1 MGYFLKGIA
10 LATVLTTAGVI
21 SHRRNHLQL
30 QGPVTNCNL
39 GPYTECIQNATHI
52 FYSSQDQQTLMV
64 KDPNGSYEH
73 GYTPA
78 PPPVVPK
85 STKNPSSTPPQA
97 SSSDFPLDLVA
108 GLGTAFTIATIICC
122 AVLRHT
128 TTRPTRNEIQTGVI
142 TDTSNVFEQSNS
154 SLGTYAQD
162 LRLFRNNVL
171 PHRQQIENAI
181 PIPSA
186 VPSDNGAMGVLIP
199 QTQQPHQ
206 GPVSSLVPQQQTSN
220 SGQGLTLSLSPIPRE
235 FSIVEVNLGF
245 THVPPQQTASVLNPI
260 DAHQASA
267 PSPSPSPQHNDIE
280 SRPPAQYRLNSPIA
294 HESQPPR

>member
-1 MGYFLKGIA
+1 MGYFLKGVA

-97 SSSDFPLDLVA
+97 SSSDFPLDLVV

-128 TTRPTRNEIQTGVI
+128 TRPRRNEIQTSVI
-142 TDTSNVFEQSNS
+142 TNTSNVFEDSDS
-154 SLGTYAQD
+154 SLGH
-162 LRLFRNNVL
+162 
-171 PHRQQIENAI
+171 PHHIGNTI

-186 VPSDNGAMGVLIP
+186 VPLSIIPMGVLIP
-199 QTQQPHQ
+199 QTQLPNQ
-206 GPVSSLVPQQQTSN
+206 GPVSSIVPQQQTSN
-220 SGQGLTLSLSPIPRE
+220 SDQGLTLSLPPIPRE
-235 FSIVEVNLGF
+235 FNIVEVNLGF
-245 THVPPQQTASVLNPI
+245 THVATQQTASVLNPI
-260 DAHQASA
+260 EA
-267 PSPSPSPQHNDIE
+267 PSPSFSPRHNDSE
-280 SRPPAQYRLNSPIA
+280 TRDDRLNRNIA
-294 HESQPPR
+294 HESGYLR